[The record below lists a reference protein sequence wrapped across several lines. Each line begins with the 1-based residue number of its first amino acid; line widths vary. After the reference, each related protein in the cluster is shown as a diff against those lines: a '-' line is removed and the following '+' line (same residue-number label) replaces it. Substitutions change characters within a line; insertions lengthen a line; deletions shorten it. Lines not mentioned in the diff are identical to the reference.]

1 MPPREFIPW
10 PEPQDDEEE
19 AAAAAAAAGGAA
31 AAAKAGAASASPDDA
46 HFLAW
51 HARDPHLL
59 LHKALYFALCAALAA
74 YVPYLVQ
81 WMTAAG
87 LTSLQAGSVFALG
100 QCAGV
105 LLSPLLARLADASER
120 HRRALLL
127 AATAGQAAAL
137 LAMRGC
143 TSYAAIAACFVATEA
158 CTVTIFP
165 LLDASIQRLLCAVHG
180 HSDGYGAV
188 RAWGAAGWGLFGW
201 AFGAVYDAVGSHD
214 LIFPLFAVAQAPCL
228 LLAVF
233 LPLERRGATASSD
246 ALALRALARW
256 DFAAVALVL
265 CICSM
270 LLTALDL
277 YRFSYLET
285 LGASN
290 QLMGLSLAAASLSE
304 TPFFFFTGAILRA
317 LGVGRALVLVAVGY
331 AARFVWY
338 AFLRDPRL
346 TVPAELL
353 HGVTFAL
360 SWAAATQYVGQLLP
374 PELAST
380 AQGLLS
386 ALVWGVGGAL
396 GSLFGGGVVQAHGWQ
411 AMWLAGAGLAVAA
424 AAVMAGALAACPVR
438 GGAGGG
444 AQK

>member
-1 MPPREFIPW
+1 MPREFIPW
-10 PEPQDDEEE
+10 PEPQDE
-19 AAAAAAAAGGAA
+19 AEDGGA
-31 AAAKAGAASASPDDA
+31 GAPTAPPPAPAPSSSPDDA
-46 HFLAW
+46 HFLAH

-59 LHKALYFALCAALAA
+59 LHKALYFTLCAALAA

-81 WMTAAG
+81 WMTAVG

-100 QCAGV
+100 QCAGM
-105 LLSPLLARLADASER
+105 LLAPLLARVADASER

-137 LAMRGC
+137 LTMRGC

-165 LLDASIQRLLCAVHG
+165 ILDASIQRLLCAVHG

-188 RAWGAAGWGLFGW
+188 RAWGAAGWGLCGW
-201 AFGAVYDAVGSHD
+201 AFGAAYDAVGDHS
-214 LIFPLFAVAQAPCL
+214 LIFPLFAAAQAPCL
-228 LLAVF
+228 LLGAF
-233 LPLERRGATASSD
+233 LPLERRRATASSD

-265 CICSM
+265 GACSM

-290 QLMGLSLAAASLSE
+290 QLMGASLAAASLSE
-304 TPFFFFTGAILRA
+304 VPFFLFTGAILRA
-317 LGVGRALVLVAVGY
+317 TGVGRALVVCSLGY
-331 AARFVWY
+331 AARFAWY
-338 AFLRDPRL
+338 AYLRDPRL
-346 TVPAELL
+346 AVPAELL
-353 HGVTFAL
+353 HGATFAL

-380 AQGLLS
+380 GQGLLS

-396 GSLFGGGVVQAHGWQ
+396 GSLFGGGLVQQGGWQ
-411 AMWLAGAGLAVAA
+411 AMWLAGAALALAA
-424 AAVMAGALAACPVR
+424 AAVMAAALVACPSR
-438 GGAGGG
+438 G
-444 AQK
+444 K